1 MRFQQIVNRLFHTE
15 LEAVYEEKNRALDND
30 SRKSYEELMSKLFPN
45 HPYGTQ
51 SVLGTVN
58 HLKNPSI
65 TEIKN
70 YFDTYY
76 SPNNMSIA
84 ISGDLNYNST
94 IKLIDENFGNLKSNK
109 IYLFGKK

>member
-1 MRFQQIVNRLFHTE
+1 M
-15 LEAVYEEKNRALDND
+15 
-30 SRKSYEELMSKLFPN
+30 FPN

-65 TEIKN
+65 TEIKK

-76 SPNNMSIA
+76 SPNNMSIT
-84 ISGDLNYNST
+84 ISGDLDYNST
-94 IKLIDENFGNLKSNK
+94 IKLIDENFGNLKPNKNLPVWEKVNENK
-109 IYLFGKK
+109 IEKILSNQKYMDQVKRI